1 MSKSDIIKIE
11 NEQDNLA
18 RYEKL
23 LLRRDTVRK
32 EAEQY
37 LIKYFHE
44 FGDLMVKSF
53 ELKIECI
60 RKKKTIAYCQ
70 QQINHG
76 KKVDGDQLDRFIN
89 REMAAYYADLDMM
102 IQHNKAVKESKS
114 ISEYD
119 VYKVKKLY
127 HALAKL
133 IHPDLHPDL
142 ASDNKIAEY
151 WQRIAIA
158 YEHNMLEDLEEL
170 DFLVRKYLDARGY
183 SETETL
189 IPDLPKKIEKVERE
203 IERITSTEPYLYRLL
218 LQDETAVDN
227 KKIELKDE
235 IDSYRN
241 YSKQLD
247 EILGQFQIE
256 RSFS

>member
-89 REMAAYYADLDMM
+89 REMAAYYTDLDMM

-142 ASDNKIAEY
+142 ASDNQIADY

-218 LQDETAVDN
+218 LQDETAVGN

-235 IDSYRN
+235 IDSYRD

-247 EILGQFQIE
+247 EVLEQFQIE